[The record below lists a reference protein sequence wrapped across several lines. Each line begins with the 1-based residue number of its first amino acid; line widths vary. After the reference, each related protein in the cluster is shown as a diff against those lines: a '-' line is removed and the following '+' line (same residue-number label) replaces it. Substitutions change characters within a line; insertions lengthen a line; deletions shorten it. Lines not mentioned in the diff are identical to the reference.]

1 MRLFLRQREPTIRH
15 SEWSAAPAHAPEGE
29 RVYAIGDI
37 HGRLDLLRMLI
48 TAIEEEQRLLPP
60 ARPTLVFVGDYV
72 DRGPDSF
79 GVIDWLC
86 QRPLPDFERVHLRG
100 NHEQW
105 FEDFLGGDIAV
116 GPSWL
121 YCGGVQTL
129 ASYGVRAALGED
141 DPMRLRVLQADL
153 AAALPAAHR
162 AFLRGLEPCREIGG
176 YLFVHAGI
184 RPGVPLAEQSTDD
197 FYWIRDAFLHSSSDH
212 GRVVVHGH
220 TIANEAQVCPNRIG
234 IDTGAF
240 TTNVLTCLVLEADR
254 YRLIQT
260 A

>member
-1 MRLFLRQREPTIRH
+1 MRLFPRRQAPSIQR
-15 SEWSAAPAHAPEGE
+15 SEWSPAPGRVPEGE

-37 HGRLDLLRMLI
+37 HGRLDLLHMLVE
-48 TAIEEEQRLLPP
+48 AIEEEQQLLPS
-60 ARPTLVFVGDYV
+60 ARPTIVFVGDYV

-86 QRPLPDFERVHLRG
+86 QRPLPEFERVHLRG
-100 NHEQW
+100 NHEDW
-105 FEDFLGGDIAV
+105 FESFRSDLSV

-121 YCGGVQTL
+121 YCGGVETL
-129 ASYGVRAALGED
+129 ASYGIRAAPGED
-141 DPMRLRVLQADL
+141 DPMRLQALQVDL
-153 AAALPAAHR
+153 ATALPVSHR
-162 AFLRGLEPCREIGG
+162 VFLRELEPYREIGG

-184 RPGVPLAEQSTDD
+184 RPGVPLAEQAFDD
-197 FYWIRDAFLHSSSDH
+197 FYWIRDTFLLSNADH
-212 GRVVVHGH
+212 GHVVVHGH

-240 TTNVLTCLVLEADR
+240 ATNVLTCLVLEADR

-260 A
+260 G

>member
-1 MRLFLRQREPTIRH
+1 MRLFLRQREPSIRR
-15 SEWSAAPAHAPEGE
+15 SEWSAAPGQVPEDE

-37 HGRLDLLRMLI
+37 HGRLDLLQMLVE
-48 TAIEEEQRLLPP
+48 AIGEEQRSLPP

-79 GVIDWLC
+79 GVIDWLLE
-86 QRPLPDFERVHLRG
+86 RPLPDFERVHLRG
-100 NHEQW
+100 NHEDW
-105 FEDFLGGDIAV
+105 FESFLTDIAV

-121 YCGGVQTL
+121 YCGGAATL
-129 ASYGVRAALGED
+129 ASYGLRAAVGED

-153 AAALPAAHR
+153 GATIPDSHR
-162 AFLRGLEPCREIGG
+162 AFLRALEPCREIGG

-197 FYWIRDAFLHSSSDH
+197 FYWIRDTFLLSNADH
-212 GRVVVHGH
+212 GHVVVHGH

-240 TTNVLTCLVLEADR
+240 ATNVLTCLVLEADR

-260 A
+260 G